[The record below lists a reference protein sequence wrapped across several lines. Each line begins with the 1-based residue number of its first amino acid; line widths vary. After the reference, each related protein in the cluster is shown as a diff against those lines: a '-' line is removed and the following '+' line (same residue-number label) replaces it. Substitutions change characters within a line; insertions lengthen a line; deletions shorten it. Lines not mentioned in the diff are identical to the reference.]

1 MKTMK
6 WTLLLAFFAIWA
18 CQEEQFSQEEVWK
31 DSSSP
36 SPRVERLRTI
46 KRVDNAPATRAVGV
60 KDKLWQPGDT
70 IRIKFQNADEYPGM
84 SDKVIQY
91 AAIWLQYAY
100 LHFEYVDK
108 EEEADVKIGFNMD
121 DRWLSWS
128 TLGTDCKSIDQDS
141 VSANFVWLE
150 NDDEET
156 IQGEVLRTF
165 GHILGLGFEHQSPA
179 SPITLND
186 VKTIDYYID
195 NFNLTDST
203 IINDIL
209 PYYNSDQTNYTE
221 FDDESIMTLELPGR
235 QIQER
240 PYYNL
245 YFNYTLSPTDISFVR
260 DSLYPYT
267 VDPDPADSCIAII
280 NIHETSAVIYATV
293 SSDIEID
300 WGNGQKSVI
309 TAEESK
315 FNPKGV
321 DMYYGGIDDFTIKI
335 YGSNTSISDLYIIC
349 LNVSNLDISKNKN
362 LKRLECS
369 RCNLFSLNVSQNTNL
384 KVLSCNDNNLTQL
397 DLSNNKEL
405 EDLFCEK
412 NNITN
417 INLKENNKLRY
428 ISINNNNL
436 TTLSIENLLDLE
448 TLDAKENKL
457 TSIDVHSNL
466 NLNSLYL
473 SYNHIEKIDV
483 SNNRKLISLHLDD
496 NMISQID
503 VSNNIELWVL
513 HCNKNNLTT
522 LNITGLN
529 YLVELEFNYNP
540 ISYEETK
547 FICKSIND
555 RTPTSNGRILFPV
568 YCYKN
573 SLSSCGDQNH
583 QICNREKISLE
594 LASLIKTKN
603 WVLTRGRSAY
613 TPYQHLN
620 KLDNQI
626 YFKRF
631 YKNQLLQ

>member
-186 VKTIDYYID
+186 VKTIDYYIN

-235 QIQER
+235 QTQDR

-245 YFNYTLSPTDISFVR
+245 YFNYTLSPTDIAFVR
-260 DSLYPYT
+260 DSLYPTPPRMDCLMEITTDIIGY
-267 VDPDPADSCIAII
+267 VNFDFIIQADII
-280 NIHETSAVIYATV
+280 IESENGEKQFYQYDSTEFHNKKINFTPIFIPNKKQTIH
-293 SSDIEID
+293 
-300 WGNGQKSVI
+300 
-309 TAEESK
+309 
-315 FNPKGV
+315 
-321 DMYYGGIDDFTIKI
+321 I
-335 YGSNTSISDLYIIC
+335 YGSDIAITDFILQSPFIPSIIVYSNKALKNFSCSKCNFTSIDMSKCPELEELSLSGDSLKYINLRQNPKLTNLVLENNQLTSIDISYNKDLKYIIC
-349 LNVSNLDISKNKN
+349 SNNQLTKLDVSNNPNLTDIKCNHCRLPEIDLSHNPNLSSLFASYNKFTSLDVTENKKLINLTVDSNLISNIKFSQHKDLIFLKCQKNQMT
-362 LKRLECS
+362 
-369 RCNLFSLNVSQNTNL
+369 SLNVSQLTNL
-384 KVLSCNDNNLTQL
+384 RVLYCYDNP
-397 DLSNNKEL
+397 LSLQEL
-405 EDLFCEK
+405 ENIA
-412 NNITN
+412 NNICYCT
-417 INLKENNKLRY
+417 
-428 ISINNNNL
+428 
-436 TTLSIENLLDLE
+436 DLE
-448 TLDAKENKL
+448 GGVVYNP
-457 TSIDVHSNL
+457 L
-466 NLNSLYL
+466 NDS
-473 SYNHIEKIDV
+473 V
-483 SNNRKLISLHLDD
+483 SNIFKSKNWYVHTDIHSAPLKTSLQW
-496 NMISQID
+496 M
-503 VSNNIELWVL
+503 
-513 HCNKNNLTT
+513 
-522 LNITGLN
+522 N
-529 YLVELEFNYNP
+529 YLGAGIPF
-540 ISYEETK
+540 K
-547 FICKSIND
+547 AF
-555 RTPTSNGRILFPV
+555 
-568 YCYKN
+568 
-573 SLSSCGDQNH
+573 
-583 QICNREKISLE
+583 RE
-594 LASLIKTKN
+594 
-603 WVLTRGRSAY
+603 
-613 TPYQHLN
+613 
-620 KLDNQI
+620 
-626 YFKRF
+626 
-631 YKNQLLQ
+631 